1 MSRQMQRDTDASS
14 VVAGPT
20 DVSASKA
27 ISTIKDGR
35 IVLNPER
42 FVSSV
47 EEEHIDSSDPLA
59 REWTKMRQT
68 IAVFPFPR
76 GERGPLAEALL
87 RDEVEY
93 SAEAIAGHSGCRW
106 IVDHRLEPL
115 FEIEVDSSDAMV
127 RETIETGCPA
137 SSQGVP
143 DESWSRGLL
152 RRLTGQ
158 SARVSSDQVEIE
170 AGILTTSVGGTRV
183 SSNCVTSIFHEAGS
197 TDRID
202 VRIISERRTVRLRF
216 DSRNDPR
223 FLIFW
228 SRWRVDPAVDQASPP
243 SA

>member
-1 MSRQMQRDTDASS
+1 MNHQMQKDIDAPSA
-14 VVAGPT
+14 VAGPT
-20 DVSASKA
+20 DVPASTP

-35 IVLNPER
+35 IVLYPER

-47 EEEHIDSSDPLA
+47 DEENIDSADPLA
-59 REWTKMRQT
+59 CEWSRMRQT

-93 SAEAIAGHSGCRW
+93 SAEAIARHSGCRW
-106 IVDHRLEPL
+106 IVDQRLESI
-115 FEIEVDSSDAMV
+115 FETEAVPSDVMV
-127 RETIETGCPA
+127 RKAIDSGCSA
-137 SSQGVP
+137 SSRGVSN
-143 DESWSRGLL
+143 ESWSRGLL

-158 SARVSSDQVEIE
+158 ATRGSSDQVEIE
-170 AGILTTSVGGTRV
+170 PGILTTSVGGTRIN
-183 SSNCVTSIFHEAGS
+183 SRCVTSIFHEAGS

-202 VRIISERRTVRLRF
+202 VRIISERRTVKLRF
-216 DSRNDPR
+216 DSRSDPR

-228 SRWRVDPAVDQASPP
+228 SRWRSDPATDQASPP

>member
-1 MSRQMQRDTDASS
+1 MSRQMQKDTDASS

-27 ISTIKDGR
+27 ISAIKDGR
-35 IVLNPER
+35 IVLDPER

-47 EEEHIDSSDPLA
+47 DEEHIDSADPLA
-59 REWTKMRQT
+59 GEWSRMRQT

-93 SAEAIAGHSGCRW
+93 SAETIAGHSGCRW
-106 IVDHRLEPL
+106 IVDRRLESL
-115 FEIEVDSSDAMV
+115 FEIESDPSDTMA
-127 RETIETGCPA
+127 RKAIETGCPD
-137 SSQGVP
+137 SPQGRP
-143 DESWSRGLL
+143 TESWSRGLL
-152 RRLTGQ
+152 RRLAGKA
-158 SARVSSDQVEIE
+158 ARVSPDQVEIE
-170 AGILTTSVGGTRV
+170 PGILTTPGGGTRV
-183 SSNCVTSIFHEAGS
+183 NSESITLLFHEAGS

-202 VRIISERRTVRLRF
+202 VRIVSDRRTVKLRF

-223 FLIFW
+223 FLDFW
-228 SRWRVDPAVDQASPP
+228 SRWRAEPATDQASPP